1 MSPPGAAPPLARFLG
16 LFGLLLLAGCAG
28 YAALVL
34 QTASGPAAVALR
46 QRYPYAWAARAY
58 SAADYE
64 NLRGLLRSL
73 AAGAAVAGG
82 WLAATRRG
90 RADVCALGREVAG
103 AGRGLWAG
111 WRTLAPAPRRWAGA
125 GLLGLTALR
134 LYWSTVAQP
143 YDDATSYE
151 LFVREPL
158 LAVSAVYALPN
169 NHVLSNTLSWA
180 FYQVHPGFWWAMR
193 LPVLLTSTLAT
204 GFWFLGLR
212 RRGGFAVAGW
222 AVLWFGVLSQSLH
235 YAATGRGYWL
245 LVGLGGVGF
254 FALLELAQPAARR
267 ARAAWVALV
276 LSGVLG
282 LYTVP
287 THALLLASGYSWLGL
302 RAVRAG
308 QGRQL
313 VLIGGVGGLT
323 LLGAAV
329 LYAPLLL
336 LSGPAALLHN
346 PYVRALS
353 AAEFW
358 RLVPEGLRE
367 THHLLMA
374 PLVLAVLGGFGYL
387 WQLGRA
393 GRLPIGLRRP
403 VAALGGPAVW
413 LFVLPY
419 ALAAALRLPLPE
431 RTLFYKAQYLTLLAA
446 LLAAWAG
453 WRLGPRARQPLR
465 AALLVGTLLLAGSQL
480 WQLQRQEAL
489 WQRSWGWQLGAP
501 LVDWLAA
508 QPPGAVLVERQ
519 PELVRFYAHTRQRH
533 RAWQIAYAARPGVR
547 YRYLIVPPGAP
558 GPPGGKPAFRN
569 ALAAVFVLY

>member
-1 MSPPGAAPPLARFLG
+1 MAAPPAGRFLG
-16 LFGLLLLAGCAG
+16 LLGLLLLAGCAG

-34 QTASGPAAVALR
+34 QTASGPVAVGLR
-46 QRYPYAWAARAY
+46 QRYPYEWAARAY

-64 NLRGLLRSL
+64 ALRWLLRGL
-73 AAGAAVAGG
+73 AAGAAVAAG

-90 RADVCALGREVAG
+90 RAEVRALGQEVAG
-103 AGRGLWAG
+103 AGRGLGAG
-111 WRTLAPAPRRWAGA
+111 WRTLAPAQRRWASV

-134 LYWSTVAQP
+134 LYWSAVAQP

-169 NHVLSNTLSWA
+169 NHVLSNTLSWG

-193 LPVLLTSTLAT
+193 LPVLLTSAVAT

-212 RRGGFAVAGW
+212 RRSGFEVAGW
-222 AVLWFGVLSQSLH
+222 AVLWFGMLGQSLH

-254 FALLELAQPAARR
+254 FALLELARPAGGR
-267 ARAAWVALV
+267 ARAAWAALV

-287 THALLLASGYSWLGL
+287 THALLLASVYSWLAW

-308 QGRQL
+308 RARQL
-313 VLIGGVGGLT
+313 LFIGGMGGLT

-346 PYVRALS
+346 PYVQALS
-353 AAEFW
+353 VAEFW
-358 RLVPEGLRE
+358 HLVPEGLRE

-387 WQLGRA
+387 WRLGRA
-393 GRLPIGLRRP
+393 GRLPAGLRRP
-403 VAALGGPAVW
+403 VVVLGGPSVW
-413 LFVLPY
+413 FFVLPY
-419 ALAAALRLPLPE
+419 VLAAALRLPLPE
-431 RTLFYKAQYLTLLAA
+431 RTLFYKAQYVALLAA
-446 LLAAWAG
+446 LLAAWGG
-453 WRLGPRARQPLR
+453 WRVGPRARRPLR
-465 AALLVGTLLLAGSQL
+465 CALLAGTLLLAGSQL

-489 WQRSWGWQLGAP
+489 WQRGWGWQLGAP
-501 LVDWLAA
+501 LIDWLAA
-508 QPPGAVLVERQ
+508 QPPGAVLVARQ
-519 PELVRFYAHTRQRH
+519 PEVVRFYAHTRQRH
-533 RAWQIAYAARPGVR
+533 RAWQIEYAARPGVR
-547 YRYLIVPPGAP
+547 YRYLIVQPGAP
-558 GPPGGKPAFRN
+558 GPPGGKLAFRN